1 MEGLRMDYRFTAILI
16 LMLTMLAFFAE
27 PAYPRNE
34 YLNEYGA
41 RCGDF
46 ETRVEAEDRNG
57 KYSHYNDNNNYRND
71 DDNYRL
77 SFTYRKYLGVDC
89 KTIKENVDL
98 KQQLELMKMCGRV
111 NNNPSLAY
119 NENFRLLV
127 SKCRGV
133 TPTIDR
139 SRPEDSKSAW
149 DDMKDG
155 YKEENPDLKLMGDK
169 FLKPSKKK
177 LKIPKY
183 LTDDNIVL
191 PLPKPIE

>member
-1 MEGLRMDYRFTAILI
+1 MESFRMDYRFTAILI
-16 LMLTMLAFFAE
+16 MMLSMLAFFAE

-46 ETRVEAEDRNG
+46 ETRITQNVGEDQQLQPLDRNF
-57 KYSHYNDNNNYRND
+57 NNGSRY
-71 DDNYRL
+71 L
-77 SFTYRKYLGVDC
+77 SLTYRKYLGVDC

-119 NENFRLLV
+119 NKNFRLLV

-133 TPTIDR
+133 TPTEVNN
-139 SRPEDSKSAW
+139 RPEDSGSAW
-149 DDMKDG
+149 DDLKKD
-155 YKEENPDLKLMGDK
+155 YKEDNPEIILMGDK
-169 FLKPSKKK
+169 FLNKKK

-183 LTDDNIVL
+183 LTEEL
-191 PLPKPIE
+191 PLPKNEPKN

>member
-1 MEGLRMDYRFTAILI
+1 MNYYFTGLLV
-16 LMLTMLAFFAE
+16 LAFTILVLFVE

-46 ETRVEAEDRNG
+46 ETRVEKEDRNYDYRH
-57 KYSHYNDNNNYRND
+57 YSDSNNYD
-71 DDNYRL
+71 GDSENYRL

-89 KTIKENVDL
+89 KTIKENVAI

-127 SKCRGV
+127 SKCRGI
-133 TPTIDR
+133 TPTRDTT
-139 SRPEDSKSAW
+139 RPNDSKSLW
-149 DDMKDG
+149 DDMKDE
-155 YKEENPDLKLMGDK
+155 YKEENPEIKLMGDK
-169 FLKPSKKK
+169 FITNKKK
-177 LKIPKY
+177 LIIPNN
-183 LTDDNIVL
+183 DIMVL
-191 PLPKPIE
+191 PLPKPTK

>member
-1 MEGLRMDYRFTAILI
+1 MNYYFTGLLI
-16 LMLTMLAFFAE
+16 LAFTILAFFVE

-46 ETRVEAEDRNG
+46 ETRVEKEDRNYDYRH
-57 KYSHYNDNNNYRND
+57 YSDSNNYD
-71 DDNYRL
+71 GDSENYRL

-89 KTIKENVDL
+89 NTIKENVDL

-127 SKCRGV
+127 SKCRGI
-133 TPTIDR
+133 TPTRDT
-139 SRPEDSKSAW
+139 SRPDSSGSLW
-149 DDMKDG
+149 DEMKDE
-155 YKEENPDLKLMGDK
+155 YKEENPDVKLMGDK
-169 FLKPSKKK
+169 FLEPKKK

-183 LTDDNIVL
+183 LTNDKIIL
-191 PLPKPIE
+191 PLPKPTNETE

>member
-1 MEGLRMDYRFTAILI
+1 MEILRMDYRFTAILI
-16 LMLTMLAFFAE
+16 LALTMLAFFAE

-46 ETRVEAEDRNG
+46 ETRVEKEDRNYDYRH
-57 KYSHYNDNNNYRND
+57 YSDSNNYD
-71 DDNYRL
+71 GDSENYRL

-89 KTIKENVDL
+89 KTINENVKI

-127 SKCRGV
+127 SKCRGI
-133 TPTIDR
+133 TPTRDNT
-139 SRPEDSKSAW
+139 RPNDSKSLW

-155 YKEENPDLKLMGDK
+155 YKKENPELKLMNDK
-169 FLKPSKKK
+169 LIGPSKSK
-177 LKIPKY
+177 LKIPPKDY
-183 LTDDNIVL
+183 IL
-191 PLPKPIE
+191 PLPKPKNED

>member
-1 MEGLRMDYRFTAILI
+1 MNYYFTGLLV
-16 LMLTMLAFFAE
+16 LAFTILVLFVE

-46 ETRVEAEDRNG
+46 ETRVEKEDRNNDYRH
-57 KYSHYNDNNNYRND
+57 YSDSNNYD
-71 DDNYRL
+71 SDSENYRL

-89 KTIKENVDL
+89 KTIKENVAI

-111 NNNPSLAY
+111 NSNPSLAH

-133 TPTIDR
+133 TPSKVDN
-139 SRPEDSKSAW
+139 RPDDKDSLW
-149 DDMKDG
+149 DSMKDE
-155 YKEENPDLKLMGDK
+155 YKEENPDITLMGDK
-169 FLKPSKKK
+169 FLKKKNT

-183 LTDDNIVL
+183 LTDEL
-191 PLPKPIE
+191 PVPTNETE

>member
-1 MEGLRMDYRFTAILI
+1 MEMVRMDYRFTAILI
-16 LMLTMLAFFAE
+16 LMLSMLAFFAE

-34 YLNEYGA
+34 YLNEYGS

-46 ETRVEAEDRNG
+46 ETRVTQNVNEDQQLQPLDRNF
-57 KYSHYNDNNNYRND
+57 NNGSRY
-71 DDNYRL
+71 L
-77 SFTYRKYLGVDC
+77 SLTYRKYLGVDC
-89 KTIKENVDL
+89 KTIRENVDL

-127 SKCRGV
+127 SKCRGI
-133 TPTIDR
+133 TPTRDT
-139 SRPEDSKSAW
+139 SRPENSKSNW
-149 DDMKDG
+149 DELKDD
-155 YKEENPDLKLMGDK
+155 YKKENPDIKLMGDK
-169 FLKPSKKK
+169 FIEPKNK

-191 PLPKPIE
+191 PLPKPTNETE

>member
-1 MEGLRMDYRFTAILI
+1 MEVLRMNYYFTGLIILALTI
-16 LMLTMLAFFAE
+16 LALFVE

-46 ETRVEAEDRNG
+46 ETRVEAEDRNYDYRH
-57 KYSHYNDNNNYRND
+57 YSDSNNYD
-71 DDNYRL
+71 GDSDNYRL

-89 KTIKENVDL
+89 NTIKENVDL

-127 SKCRGV
+127 SKCRGI
-133 TPTIDR
+133 TPTRDTT
-139 SRPEDSKSAW
+139 RPDDSQSLW
-149 DDMKDG
+149 DDMKDD
-155 YKEENPDLKLMGDK
+155 YKKENPDLKLMNDK
-169 FLKPSKKK
+169 IIGPSKSK
-177 LKIPKY
+177 LKIPPKDY
-183 LTDDNIVL
+183 IL
-191 PLPKPIE
+191 PLPKPKND

>member
-1 MEGLRMDYRFTAILI
+1 MEILRMNYYFTGL
-16 LMLTMLAFFAE
+16 LVLAFTILVLFVD

-57 KYSHYNDNNNYRND
+57 KYNHYNDNNNYRND

-89 KTIKENVDL
+89 KTIRENVDI

-111 NNNPSLAY
+111 NANPSLAQ

-127 SKCRGV
+127 TKCRGI
-133 TPTIDR
+133 TP
-139 SRPEDSKSAW
+139 SRDNTRPDDGKSKW
-149 DDMKDG
+149 DELKDG
-155 YKEENPDLKLMGDK
+155 YKKENPEIKLMNDK
-169 FLKPSKKK
+169 
-177 LKIPKY
+177 
-183 LTDDNIVL
+183 IVR
-191 PLPKPIE
+191 

>member
-16 LMLTMLAFFAE
+16 IMLTALAFFAE

-46 ETRVEAEDRNG
+46 ETRVEAEDRNYDYRH
-57 KYSHYNDNNNYRND
+57 YSDSNNYD
-71 DDNYRL
+71 GDSDNYRL

-111 NNNPSLAY
+111 NANPSLAQ

-127 SKCRGV
+127 MKCRGV
-133 TPTIDR
+133 TPARDNT
-139 SRPEDSKSAW
+139 RPGDSQSLW
-149 DDMKDG
+149 DDMKDD
-155 YKEENPDLKLMGDK
+155 YKKENPELNLMGDK
-169 FLKPSKKK
+169 IIGPTKSK
-177 LKIPKY
+177 LKMPPKDY
-183 LTDDNIVL
+183 IL
-191 PLPKPIE
+191 PLPKPKNEN

>member
-1 MEGLRMDYRFTAILI
+1 MEIVRMDYRFTTILI
-16 LMLTMLAFFAE
+16 LMLSMLAFFAE

-34 YLNEYGA
+34 YLNEYGS

-46 ETRVEAEDRNG
+46 ETRVTQNVNEDQQLQPLDRNF
-57 KYSHYNDNNNYRND
+57 NNGSRY
-71 DDNYRL
+71 L
-77 SFTYRKYLGVDC
+77 SLTYRKYLGVDC
-89 KTIKENVDL
+89 KTIRENVDL

-127 SKCRGV
+127 SKCRGI
-133 TPTIDR
+133 TPTRDT
-139 SRPEDSKSAW
+139 SRPENSKSNW
-149 DDMKDG
+149 DELKDD
-155 YKEENPDLKLMGDK
+155 YKKENPDIKLMGDK
-169 FLKPSKKK
+169 FIEPKNK

-191 PLPKPIE
+191 PLPKPTNETE

>member
-1 MEGLRMDYRFTAILI
+1 MEIAKMDYKFTAILI
-16 LMLTMLAFFAE
+16 LMLTALAFFAE

-46 ETRVEAEDRNG
+46 ETRIEAEDRNG
-57 KYSHYNDNNNYRND
+57 KYNHYNDNNNYRND

-89 KTIKENVDL
+89 KTIKENVAI

-127 SKCRGV
+127 SKCRGI
-133 TPTIDR
+133 TPTRDNT
-139 SRPEDSKSAW
+139 RPSDDKSLW
-149 DDMKDG
+149 DNMKDN
-155 YKEENPDLKLMGDK
+155 YKKENPNVKIMGDK
-169 FLKPSKKK
+169 ILLP
-177 LKIPKY
+177 PKNY
-183 LTDDNIVL
+183 K
-191 PLPKPIE
+191 LPKPE

>member
-1 MEGLRMDYRFTAILI
+1 MEILRMNYYFTGL
-16 LMLTMLAFFAE
+16 LVLAFTILVLFVD

-89 KTIKENVDL
+89 KTINENVQL

-111 NNNPSLAY
+111 NANPSLAQ

-127 SKCRGV
+127 TKCRGI
-133 TPTIDR
+133 TP
-139 SRPEDSKSAW
+139 SRDNTRPDDGKSKW
-149 DDMKDG
+149 DELKDD
-155 YKEENPDLKLMGDK
+155 YKKENPKIKLMNDK
-169 FLKPSKKK
+169 IIK
-177 LKIPKY
+177 
-183 LTDDNIVL
+183 
-191 PLPKPIE
+191 